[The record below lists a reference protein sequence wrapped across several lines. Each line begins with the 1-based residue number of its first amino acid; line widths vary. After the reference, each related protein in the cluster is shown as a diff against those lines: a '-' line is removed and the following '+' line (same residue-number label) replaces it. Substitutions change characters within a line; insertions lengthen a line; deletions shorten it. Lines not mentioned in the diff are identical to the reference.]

1 MRLSHKRHESERLV
15 SGAGH
20 ARVGRAPGA
29 PPACEPTLAIPLE
42 AAALSRVLAV
52 RGPPLAAAASRRTD
66 LTIMSRAPPCERR
79 TRAGTGGREIPAKRP
94 VQQVAGL
101 PGAAARFRA
110 RGPVVDPRRGGAKD
124 RQAGRCARLA
134 AKVSSDLAPSPPV
147 GGTDYSAP
155 MGRPDRQPPAR
166 QAVMSLSAAVN
177 AAQKVLLPRERGS
190 GQEPMRARGRFRL
203 IHLGRFGPWL
213 RASALHGKGD
223 DAGWVAY
230 PAFPAPTRHLCV

>member
-166 QAVMSLSAAVN
+166 QADAFICFRPCRAAFVTGAASL
-177 AAQKVLLPRERGS
+177 QGS
-190 GQEPMRARGRFRL
+190 GVRGTSFGAGACSLRRGPAVSRWRLDRRPKERRAQCAGAIAQRRL
-203 IHLGRFGPWL
+203 R
-213 RASALHGKGD
+213 
-223 DAGWVAY
+223 
-230 PAFPAPTRHLCV
+230 